1 VGTQVTITGTS
12 FGDTQDTSTV
22 TFGGFSAGTAGYWY
36 GSGVRVRVPS
46 GAATGPVVL
55 TVGGVASNGV
65 TFTVLPTPVI
75 ASVSPTT
82 AAGGVQVVV
91 TGSAFGQTQGTS
103 ALLLGTS
110 PATVVSWSDA
120 QIVATVAS
128 NARSGNAEVQR
139 GGIWSNTVPFTVI
152 SAAIT
157 SVTPASGLPGD
168 SVTIAGSGFGAAQ
181 GSGQVWLG
189 TAGGVVQSWSDGL
202 IVAQVGAGAASG
214 NAQVLQNN
222 VMSNAVAFTVNTPR
236 IASISPTS
244 GVAGTSVTFTGTG
257 FGASPGV
264 VWLGSMAG
272 QVVSWTDAQVVA
284 TVAAGAVSGI
294 ARVQSGGGV
303 WSNALGFTVPVA
315 GGGNTLVPSLLNM
328 VVGDTHTIQALSA
341 GGQTVTGLTWRSSNP
356 AVVSL
361 SAGDPPLLEKM

>member
-1 VGTQVTITGTS
+1 MDGKRWWLTAVAAAMAVLM
-12 FGDTQDTSTV
+12 V
-22 TFGGFSAGTAGYWY
+22 AGSIGLAAGACVAAAI
-36 GSGVRVRVPS
+36 GAGVLGYRFYRARHP
-46 GAATGPVVL
+46 ATGPVVL

-91 TGSAFGQTQGTS
+91 TGSAFGQTQGSS

-168 SVTIAGSGFGAAQ
+168 SVTIAGSGFGASQ
-181 GSGQVWLG
+181 G
-189 TAGGVVQSWSDGL
+189 
-202 IVAQVGAGAASG
+202 
-214 NAQVLQNN
+214 
-222 VMSNAVAFTVNTPR
+222 
-236 IASISPTS
+236 
-244 GVAGTSVTFTGTG
+244 
-257 FGASPGV
+257 
-264 VWLGSMAG
+264 
-272 QVVSWTDAQVVA
+272 
-284 TVAAGAVSGI
+284 
-294 ARVQSGGGV
+294 
-303 WSNALGFTVPVA
+303 
-315 GGGNTLVPSLLNM
+315 
-328 VVGDTHTIQALSA
+328 
-341 GGQTVTGLTWRSSNP
+341 
-356 AVVSL
+356 
-361 SAGDPPLLEKM
+361 